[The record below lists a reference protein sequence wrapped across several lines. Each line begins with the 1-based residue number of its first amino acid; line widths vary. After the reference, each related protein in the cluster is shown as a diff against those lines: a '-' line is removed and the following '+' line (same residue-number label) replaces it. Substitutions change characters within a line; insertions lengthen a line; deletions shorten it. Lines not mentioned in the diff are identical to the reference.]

1 MESGSYGPAELSSTD
16 KQMTPEFNS
25 LQIKDTRSA
34 ITKTRDRSHTYCL
47 KAGDNGVVSS
57 KP

>member
-1 MESGSYGPAELSSTD
+1 MESGSYGPAGLSSTD
-16 KQMTPEFNS
+16 KQMTPEFSS
-25 LQIKDTRSA
+25 LQIKGARCA
-34 ITKTRDRSHTYCL
+34 ITKTRDRSQTHCL